1 MLAAFVSLLLGQTL
15 LLHPPWRDTEAAPHG
30 KGNLYAPEL
39 VSHQGRHLLYY
50 GAQGKDGHDRI
61 HLAISEDGTTW
72 KRQGVVLEDPN
83 ANHVNDPSVVV
94 VDGVFHLFY
103 TLARAGI
110 RDVIAVATST
120 DGIHF
125 SPGKIVLDPG
135 PADAWDSLL
144 VGRPSVLHTDGKFLL
159 WYDGRKDL
167 PLGAPDTGVPK
178 AANSR
183 RFVGLATSRDGKHFD
198 RAANNPVFGQ
208 DAGGIHV
215 SRVGAI
221 YVMVYE
227 GGKGTSWAK
236 SSDGLAWTDQGLL
249 APAGTGDLDR
259 HGHVTPF
266 LVNTPKPKLLVGA
279 AMAKTWDQNR
289 VVEVSLQTLPSGW
302 PKD

>member
-1 MLAAFVSLLLGQTL
+1 MLAVCLLLLGGQRL
-15 LLHPPWRDTEAAPHG
+15 LLAPPWLETELAPHS
-30 KGNLYAPEL
+30 KGNLYAPDL
-39 VSHQGRHLLYY
+39 VIHQGRHLLYY

-61 HLAISEDGTTW
+61 HLAISTDGANC
-72 KRQGVVLEDPN
+72 KRHGVVLQDPK

-120 DGIHF
+120 DGLHF
-125 SPGKIVLDPG
+125 SPGQIVLEPAPG
-135 PADAWDSLL
+135 DAWDSLL
-144 VGRPSVLHTDGKFLL
+144 VGRPSVLFEQGQFKL

-167 PLGAPDTGVPK
+167 PPGAPDPGVPTSPSSK
-178 AANSR
+178 
-183 RFVGLATSRDGKHFD
+183 RFVGLATSRDGKQFQ
-198 RAANNPVFGQ
+198 RASNNPVFGH

-215 SRVGAI
+215 FKGGTSYG
-221 YVMVYE
+221 MVYE
-227 GGKGTSWAK
+227 GRKGTSWAK
-236 SSDGLAWTDQGLL
+236 SVDGLVWTDQGLL

-266 LVNTPKPKLLVGA
+266 LVNSSKPKLLVGA

-289 VVEVSLQTLPSGW
+289 VVEISLGPLLP
-302 PKD
+302 